1 MAKFI
6 ALTADDNTGTPIL
19 INVDHIV
26 SVVSEG
32 FTGLTKI
39 MVPGAMFSVKE
50 DLDIVKGL
58 ILPN

>member
-6 ALTADDNTGTPIL
+6 ALTADDQTGTLLL

-26 SVVSEG
+26 GVVPEG
-32 FTGLTKI
+32 FTGTSKI
-39 MVPGAMFSVKE
+39 MVPGAMFAVKE
-50 DLDIVKGL
+50 DIETVKAL